1 MNEKQRNLKA
11 IGIMLHDA
19 NCRADK
25 RAEAL
30 LNYLREKVVMDEVSS
45 NDTKIIDLSRKVF

>member
-19 NCRADK
+19 NCRGDK